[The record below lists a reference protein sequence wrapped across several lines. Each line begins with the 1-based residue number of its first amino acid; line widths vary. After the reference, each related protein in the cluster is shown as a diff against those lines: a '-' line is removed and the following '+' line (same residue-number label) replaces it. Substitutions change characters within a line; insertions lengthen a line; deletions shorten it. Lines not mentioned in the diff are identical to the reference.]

1 MTLPNPSFHEEARRR
16 YVKDPDGQW
25 TLGMHPEASADHV
38 QHLKE
43 VLAQHQHVAAYSITD
58 LPGYTGAVAP
68 FRLELD
74 ETPVPTRPRRHS
86 PGDEDFAKQ
95 KVAELLDAGIVRPSS
110 SRLYA
115 TEYAVVK
122 KKDEDGQW
130 TDGRM
135 VFDLRP
141 TNLKTKLDRYPL
153 PTPEYLFNKL
163 GQASTSPRWIS
174 AQVSI
179 RFPSTRTTWRRRLS
193 TVGEPNMSLR
203 ACPSA

>member
-1 MTLPNPSFHEEARRR
+1 
-16 YVKDPDGQW
+16 
-25 TLGMHPEASADHV
+25 
-38 QHLKE
+38 
-43 VLAQHQHVAAYSITD
+43 
-58 LPGYTGAVAP
+58 
-68 FRLELD
+68 
-74 ETPVPTRPRRHS
+74 
-86 PGDEDFAKQ
+86 
-95 KVAELLDAGIVRPSS
+95 VAELLDAGIVRPSS

-163 GQASTSPRWIS
+163 GQAKYFSTMDLRSGFHQIPIHEDDVEKTAFYCGGAKYEFTRMPFGLKNAPIHFQRVMDTEIQRHGLQDFTGCFIDDIIIFS
-174 AQVSI
+174 NTAEEHLQHIQQVMEMLDAVNLRFHPSKSI
-179 RFPSTRTTWRRRLS
+179 FMADSVQYLGHY
-193 TVGEPNMSLR
+193 VGPWGL
-203 ACPSA
+203 